1 MSAWLAPLITGIL
14 STLVTALYLRQRYLR
29 GLALQIERLKN
40 QLSLSEQ
47 QLANS
52 QTSEGELRDQLL
64 RFKEAGINLDMA
76 SEASTGRVFET
87 RINIVKGAKSNSAS
101 IDPTLDDKLPSSSTD
116 QQGLVERRFNE
127 PPSQSYSKFSDKP
140 TTASEQPTLVSAKP
154 AEDSSNHASDF
165 DAPRQAAKPSSAK
178 TRKSKAASTKTKAW
192 FDTKEARRIMG
203 KPVKPDDLKL
213 IEGVGPKI
221 AELFEAQGVLSWQT
235 LSNLGVEGCQQ
246 ILDNGGGR
254 FAVHNPSTWPE
265 QAALAAKADWTALRE
280 LQTQL
285 KEG

>member
-40 QLSLSEQ
+40 QLSVSEQ

-52 QTSEGELRDQLL
+52 QASEGELRDQLL
-64 RFKEAGINLDMA
+64 RFKEAGINLDMVN
-76 SEASTGRVFET
+76 EASMGRVFET
-87 RINIVKGAKSNSAS
+87 RINILKGAKTKSNP
-101 IDPTLDDKLPSSSTD
+101 IDPTLEDKLPSSSTD
-116 QQGLVERRFNE
+116 PQEFTGTRFNE
-127 PPSQSYSKFSDKP
+127 PPSQSDLKPHTDK
-140 TTASEQPTLVSAKP
+140 SAKP
-154 AEDSSNHASDF
+154 SE
-165 DAPRQAAKPSSAK
+165 K
-178 TRKSKAASTKTKAW
+178 TRKSKEPSNKNKAW
-192 FDTKEARRIMG
+192 FDTKEARQIMG
-203 KPVKPDDLKL
+203 RPVKPDDLKL

-235 LSNLGVEGCQQ
+235 LSDLGVEGCQQ

-254 FAVHNPSTWPE
+254 FAVHNPSTWPD
-265 QAALAAKADWTALRE
+265 QAALAAKADWAALKD